1 LQSRKERINFRLE
14 NTIAARF
21 ADGLGHITE
30 NLICAEFV
38 CVNFPWRENS
48 PGLLNRAGNFSLRRN
63 NMGMTDPI
71 ADMLTRIRNAN
82 KARFKTTNVHMSQMN
97 VNIAKVL
104 KKAGYINNYDKV
116 KDEKGQQM
124 LEIILKYPD
133 AKNTVITNIK
143 RISKPG
149 RRIYVNSDSIPKVL
163 NGLGI
168 SILSTSKG
176 VITDAEA
183 RELNVG
189 GEILCNVW

>member
-1 LQSRKERINFRLE
+1 
-14 NTIAARF
+14 
-21 ADGLGHITE
+21 
-30 NLICAEFV
+30 
-38 CVNFPWRENS
+38 
-48 PGLLNRAGNFSLRRN
+48 
-63 NMGMTDPI
+63 MGMTDPI

-82 KARFKTTNVHMSQMN
+82 KARFKTVNINMSQMN

-104 KKAGYINNYDKV
+104 KKAGYVSNYDNV

-133 AKNTVITNIK
+133 AKRTVITNIK

-149 RRIYVNSDSIPKVL
+149 RRVYVASDSIPKVL